1 MTLLRECGTTK
12 LLRECGTAKLLRACP
27 IVWTGIPCD
36 SCPNGTP
43 SKLSVSITGWSGYCL
58 LKWFPPDHYAWKV
71 ENLPATYNG
80 TLVQE
85 SACTWSVALG
95 TYNLS
100 TYIPFSSCP
109 DGTPSSTWGQSM
121 KLRIYWLVGSGWLME
136 IYEPYPGGSDVFWTK
151 SLGSFSCIAPLTV
164 DTGNGVVSIV
174 PLP

>member
-12 LLRECGTAKLLRACP
+12 LLRECGTAKLLRSCP

-58 LKWFPPDHYAWKV
+58 LKWFPPDHYAWKI
-71 ENLPATYNG
+71 ENLPATWNG
-80 TLVQE
+80 TLDQQF
-85 SACTWSVALG
+85 ACYWRVYLG
-95 TYNLS
+95 TYTVGMYMPAS
-100 TYIPFSSCP
+100 TCP
-109 DGTPSSTWGQSM
+109 GGPPTNTYEGTPMYLS
-121 KLRIYWLVGSGWLME
+121 IYNSLPGSPWLM
-136 IYEPYPGGSDVFWTK
+136 GLGNGVGDTFWSK
-151 SLGSFSCIAPLTV
+151 ELGSFSCIAPLTV